1 VPSPVGHMIAGVAAG
16 WLVAGAP
23 LPRARWREATFF
35 AAVAAAP
42 DLDLLVGAHS
52 GPTHSLGAGLIVA
65 VAAFA
70 AHRRWRTPLASLRPA
85 VFAIACAA
93 AYMSHVL
100 LDWLSSD
107 TTAPIGVMALWPA
120 SRLHYESDLHLFMAI
135 SRRYHQG
142 WTFIRQNGIA
152 FVRELLILVPPLCL
166 VIACRR
172 RSGRFGRLDGGES
185 GEKGRAA

>member
-1 VPSPVGHMIAGVAAG
+1 MIAGVAAG

-23 LPRARWREATFF
+23 PPRVRWREAAFF

-52 GPTHSLGAGLIVA
+52 GPTHSVGAGMLVGIVA
-65 VAAFA
+65 FVV
-70 AHRRWRTPLASLRPA
+70 HRRWKRASLAALPPA
-85 VFAIACAA
+85 VFALSCAA

-107 TTAPIGVMALWPA
+107 TTAPIGVMALWPLTRA
-120 SRLHYESDLHLFMAI
+120 HYESDLHLFLAI

-142 WTFIRQNGIA
+142 WPFIVQNGIA
-152 FVRELLILVPPLCL
+152 FARELLILVPALWL
-166 VIACRR
+166 IATFRRR
-172 RSGRFGRLDGGES
+172 RSRVGRS
-185 GEKGRAA
+185 